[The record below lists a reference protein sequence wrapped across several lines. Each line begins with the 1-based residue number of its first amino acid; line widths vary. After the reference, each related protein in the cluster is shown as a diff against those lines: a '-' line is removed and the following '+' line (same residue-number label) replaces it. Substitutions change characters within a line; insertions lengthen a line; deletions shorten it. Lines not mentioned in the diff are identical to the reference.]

1 MKRKIT
7 VLFSLLFAVVFSAL
21 CLFACGKSEG
31 DVKATVVE
39 SSETLLVIRV
49 DKTDGKAT
57 LYDAMKYLR
66 EEEEIDFESQSSTYG
81 EMLKSINGKASDEGS
96 GAYWMSYT
104 SDADF
109 SNAAWGSYHYGDK
122 ELGSCSIG
130 MSSLTVKEGCLYVW
144 VYQSF

>member
-21 CLFACGKSEG
+21 CLFACGKAEG
-31 DVKATVVE
+31 DVKASVVE

-66 EEEEIDFESQSSTYG
+66 DEEEIDFETQSSTYG
-81 EMLKSINGKASDEGS
+81 EMMTSINGKANDDGA

-104 SDADF
+104 SDAEF
-109 SNAAWGSYHYGDK
+109 SNAAWGTYNYDSK
-122 ELGSCSIG
+122 ELGSCSVGI
-130 MSSLTVKEGCLYVW
+130 SSLTVKESCLYVW
-144 VYQSF
+144 AYQSF